1 MCGFV
6 SYISLTGTAPDR
18 GVVTRMTERI
28 AHRGP
33 DDVGYFYE
41 DCVAFGFRR
50 LAILD
55 LASSG
60 HQPMISADG
69 RCVIVFNGEIYNYV
83 ELRNELASLGHRF
96 VSSGDTEVLLAAYLQ
111 WGADCLPRLNG
122 MWAFAIYDRTTRR
135 IFGAR
140 DRFGVKPLYVHK
152 SADCVLLASEIKS
165 IRDSGAARVQVDWT
179 TAASFLVESRLD
191 HSAQTFYESI
201 EALPAG
207 TAFEADCDGKW
218 KQWRYWDLDEAAG
231 AIQLPSDP
239 IATFGELFEDA
250 VRLRLRSDVPV
261 GVLLS
266 GGLDSTSIICSMAR
280 QLTGAGEL
288 GAYCFSAADFDE
300 SDQVAAT
307 VAQTNADVRHLDLD
321 PLQFWNS
328 ISEHLW
334 HQDEP
339 VHSFAS
345 VVGYRLM
352 KLARS
357 SGVTVLLNGQGADE
371 YLAGYPTY
379 YGDYISEL
387 IADLQWGR
395 AWSVSRAYALVHG
408 EDPALVARRSL
419 RRTVGHVL
427 HRFAW
432 YGALSNSRSRS
443 DAQHEAWVSPDVF
456 ARWKQTRAPAPT
468 TLHAALKKSMQQE
481 NLPLYLRIE
490 DRNSMAHATEVRL
503 PFLDYRL
510 VTLGFRLGAD
520 AKLRD
525 GIGKYILRESMRGR
539 IPEVVRARKTKFGF
553 PVPTERWFRDE
564 LYAPMR
570 ELLASRFV
578 RESGLWNL
586 SIVER
591 DLERHRRGEISV
603 GGRLFDVA
611 QFSMWMNAQAEWTGR
626 ASTTLS

>member
-6 SYISLTGTAPDR
+6 SYISITGTAPDR
-18 GVVTRMTERI
+18 GVVARMTERI

-83 ELRNELASLGHRF
+83 ELRNELVSLGHRF

-122 MWAFAIYDRTTRR
+122 MWAFAIYDRRTRR

-140 DRFGVKPLYVHK
+140 DRFGVKPLYVRR

-191 HSAQTFYESI
+191 HSAQTFYEGI
-201 EALPAG
+201 EAIPAG
-207 TAFEADCDGKW
+207 TAFEADCDGGW
-218 KQWRYWDLDEAAG
+218 KQWRYWDLDEAVG
-231 AIQLPSDP
+231 ASHLPSDP

-280 QLTGAGEL
+280 QLTGTGEL

-307 VAQTNADVRHLDLD
+307 VTQTNADVRHLDLD

-352 KLARS
+352 ELARS
-357 SGVTVLLNGQGADE
+357 SGATVLLNGQGADE

-387 IADLQWGR
+387 MSNLQWGR

-419 RRTVGHVL
+419 RRTFGHFL
-427 HRFAW
+427 HRFTW
-432 YGALSNSRSRS
+432 YGSLSNSRSRS

-456 ARWKQTRAPAPT
+456 ARWKQTREPAPT

-510 VTLGFRLGAD
+510 VTLAFRLGAD

-553 PVPTERWFRDE
+553 PVPTERWFREE

-570 ELLASRFV
+570 ELLSSRFV

-586 SIVER
+586 PIIER

-603 GGRLFDVA
+603 GSRLFDVA
-611 QFSMWMNAQAEWTGR
+611 QFSLWMHAQAQWTGG
-626 ASTTLS
+626 ASSAP